1 MRKLCFLLAI
11 VLVIMAPAAAAG
23 WPPEPLIEMRVP
35 VAPTA
40 FPSAGRNYLV
50 YEVRLTNQGTTA
62 LGIKRL
68 EARDAVNL
76 TAEALAAYE
85 GDSLDKVL
93 QHFGNPAIGDLMPE
107 AVGGHRNLAAGET
120 AIVFLTLILEA
131 GARVPD
137 RLSHRLITS
146 EGNIDGAVV
155 ITHAFKLLTLSPPL
169 EGTSW
174 EAFSGAGDNNAH
186 HRRQFMVLGGRTT
199 QDCRHAI
206 DWKRTVNG
214 GSFSGPEADNA
225 SYYSNGKRVLA
236 VANGTVVRIK
246 DGIPNNKAG
255 HVGAEALDLSLETIA
270 GNTIALDLGH
280 GQYAHYM
287 HLQPGSS
294 RVKVGQRVRRGEAI
308 ALVGNSGSSFEP
320 HLHFEVTT
328 SPETLTGEGLP
339 YLLDEFE
346 AVVNGVAERRKGEL
360 PTRGTIVNFVR

>member
-62 LGIKRL
+62 LGVKRL

-137 RLSHRLITS
+137 
-146 EGNIDGAVV
+146 
-155 ITHAFKLLTLSPPL
+155 
-169 EGTSW
+169 GTS
-174 EAFSGAGDNNAH
+174 APA
-186 HRRQFMVLGGRTT
+186 R
-199 QDCRHAI
+199 
-206 DWKRTVNG
+206 
-214 GSFSGPEADNA
+214 
-225 SYYSNGKRVLA
+225 
-236 VANGTVVRIK
+236 
-246 DGIPNNKAG
+246 
-255 HVGAEALDLSLETIA
+255 
-270 GNTIALDLGH
+270 
-280 GQYAHYM
+280 
-287 HLQPGSS
+287 
-294 RVKVGQRVRRGEAI
+294 
-308 ALVGNSGSSFEP
+308 
-320 HLHFEVTT
+320 
-328 SPETLTGEGLP
+328 
-339 YLLDEFE
+339 
-346 AVVNGVAERRKGEL
+346 
-360 PTRGTIVNFVR
+360 